1 MLNYY
6 LGLAVRS
13 LRRNVALTS
22 LIVIAIGVGIAA
34 STVALS
40 AFRSYT
46 ADPIPEKSS
55 QLFVPKIDSLGPES
69 RARNDQPPLHLTYQD
84 ARALLAQHLA
94 AHQAPMY
101 FTGST
106 LAPPNPQLHPFQVL
120 VRATGADFFAL
131 FDVPFEYGGAWSA
144 TDDDARAEVVVL
156 GRQLNERLFGNVN
169 SVGRT
174 VHLGTRDFRVVGVLD
189 AWAPSPRFYEASEA
203 MQGRVEDL
211 FIPFGSAIDQHLA
224 PWDNFVCPPSSSGP
238 AQWDA
243 FLASECLWVRLW
255 VELPTAGDV
264 QRYHRALDS
273 YADEQTR
280 SGRYHWALRTALLN
294 VGAVLAYEQ
303 PVPAGVRLYGLISLG
318 FLLVCLLNAVGLML
332 ARFMSQSAEVGVRRA
347 LGATRTD
354 VFLQCLAETAV
365 IGLLGGLLGI
375 GLCALGLAGIRS
387 IVRGTPDAFAYVDRV
402 DLLFAVLA
410 ALASAFFAGL
420 YPTWRA
426 IQVQPAWQL
435 KVN

>member
-131 FDVPFEYGGAWSA
+131 FDVPFEYGGA
-144 TDDDARAEVVVL
+144 VVVACL
-156 GRQLNERLFGNVN
+156 LLRRGEGERPAEPDPKEGTR
-169 SVGRT
+169 RT
-174 VHLGTRDFRVVGVLD
+174 VD
-189 AWAPSPRFYEASEA
+189 A
-203 MQGRVEDL
+203 L
-211 FIPFGSAIDQHLA
+211 
-224 PWDNFVCPPSSSGP
+224 
-238 AQWDA
+238 
-243 FLASECLWVRLW
+243 
-255 VELPTAGDV
+255 T
-264 QRYHRALDS
+264 
-273 YADEQTR
+273 
-280 SGRYHWALRTALLN
+280 
-294 VGAVLAYEQ
+294 
-303 PVPAGVRLYGLISLG
+303 GLS
-318 FLLVCLLNAVGLML
+318 
-332 ARFMSQSAEVGVRRA
+332 
-347 LGATRTD
+347 
-354 VFLQCLAETAV
+354 
-365 IGLLGGLLGI
+365 
-375 GLCALGLAGIRS
+375 
-387 IVRGTPDAFAYVDRV
+387 
-402 DLLFAVLA
+402 
-410 ALASAFFAGL
+410 
-420 YPTWRA
+420 
-426 IQVQPAWQL
+426 
-435 KVN
+435 